1 MEEEI
6 SINNNVIHEEVIE
19 RQVPHFHK
27 RNDNSDAYG
36 FQDPG
41 DITFARAAFEKI
53 ITIMLSVKVH
63 IMVSL
68 LAVSTWLLVN
78 GYISGGEWT
87 TVNTTV
93 ISIVIGLRETF
104 KMSAINYNRKSNKTD
119 VNKKKFMR

>member
-1 MEEEI
+1 MDDNI
-6 SINNNVIHEEVIE
+6 IHEEVIE
-19 RQVPHFHK
+19 ERVPRFWEKPK
-27 RNDNSDAYG
+27 RDDSDAYG

-41 DITFARAAFEKI
+41 DISFVRAAFEKI
-53 ITIMLSVKVH
+53 VTIMLSVKVH

-68 LAVSTWLLVN
+68 LVISTWLLVN

-104 KMSAINYNRKSNKTD
+104 KMSAINYKRTTKT
-119 VNKKKFMR
+119 NTEKFKQ

>member
-27 RNDNSDAYG
+27 RNDNSDSYG

-41 DITFARAAFEKI
+41 DISFGRAAFEKI
-53 ITIMLSVKVH
+53 VTIMLSVKVH

-68 LAVSTWLLVN
+68 LIISTWLLVN

-93 ISIVIGLRETF
+93 ISIVVGLRETF
-104 KMSAINYNRKSNKTD
+104 KMSAINYKRTAKT
-119 VNKKKFMR
+119 NTEKFKK